1 MKVFRSILI
10 PDVNNPDG
18 LADPATG
25 TPIPPRLE
33 QVCGLWG
40 MDLAEV
46 IFGAYD
52 AETGRQMIRE
62 VFLKVPKK
70 NWKSGWAGSV
80 MLTLMIRNWRPS
92 NEAAIIAPTKD
103 TANNVFKVMKDAIKA
118 DKEFDALF
126 HIQPNL
132 RTIRHRVTG
141 MECRVYAA
149 DTDTI
154 SGKIWAFL
162 ICEELWLLAQKA
174 GAKDM
179 MVEATGGQASRPEGI
194 VISITTESDTDPI
207 GIYAEK
213 QDYARA
219 VRDGQI
225 IAPHFLPILYE
236 WPEDMLESEAYLDP
250 DNWHLVN
257 PNYGASVDPIDM
269 AFKFDQ
275 AKLAGGQSLQLFL
288 SKRLNVPASL
298 IMGGSWVG
306 GHFWLQCSDP
316 SLTLDSLIER
326 SEVLAIGV
334 DGGGL
339 DDLLGICVLGRET
352 DTGIWLHWGH
362 AWCHPIALERRKS
375 EAERF
380 KQFEL
385 DGDLSIV
392 KSVGQDVKAVGE
404 IVFKCEQSGKLD
416 KVAVDQAGIT
426 PIVDEIVR
434 PGFPI
439 ERIISIS
446 QGWRMNG
453 AIKMTER
460 MLAGKQMRHGGRPLM
475 TWTVGNARQ
484 QPKGNAVMISKEV
497 SGAGKIDPLM
507 ALLNAVTLMAL
518 DPQPQT
524 KTYGMVWLNTTR

>member
-18 LADPATG
+18 LVDPATG

-33 QVCGLWG
+33 QVCGRWG

-52 AETGRQMIRE
+52 ADTGRQMIRE

-219 VRDGQI
+219 VRDGKI

-288 SKRLNVPASL
+288 SKRLNVPASML
-298 IMGGSWVG
+298 IGTSWKG
-306 GHFWLQCSDP
+306 ARFWAACGDTT
-316 SLTLDSLIER
+316 LTLDTLLER
-326 SEVLAIGV
+326 SEVLTIGI

-339 DDLLGICVLGRET
+339 DDLLGMAVIGREKG
-352 DTGIWLHWGH
+352 TGNWLHWGK
-362 AWCHPIALERRKS
+362 AWCHPIALERRQS
-375 EAERF
+375 ESERF
-380 KQFEL
+380 KQYAA
-385 DGDLSIV
+385 DGDLEIVERVGLDVAEVAAIV
-392 KSVGQDVKAVGE
+392 KHCDDSGLLDRVG
-404 IVFKCEQSGKLD
+404 
-416 KVAVDQAGIT
+416 VDSAGIT
-426 PIVDEIVR
+426 SIVDEMVGT
-434 PGFPI
+434 GFDI
-439 ERIISIS
+439 LRINSVS

-453 AIKMTER
+453 AIKTTER
-460 MLAGKQMRHGGRPLM
+460 MLAGGQLIHGNRPLM
-475 TWTVGNARQ
+475 AWSVGNAKAVSR
-484 QPKGNAVMISKEV
+484 GNATLITKES
-497 SGAGKIDPLM
+497 SGTAKIDPLV
-507 ALLNAVTLMAL
+507 ALFNAVTLMAL

-524 KTYGMVWLNTTR
+524 KSYGMVWLNTTR